1 MSLVKVTFKSIY
13 MHINSHLNGIYIY
26 IKVEVQTF
34 KLTIENS
41 LFDLIIATILLI
53 LKILNELDSLEK
65 LISRLLNVSFE
76 TDIILQVV

>member
-1 MSLVKVTFKSIY
+1 